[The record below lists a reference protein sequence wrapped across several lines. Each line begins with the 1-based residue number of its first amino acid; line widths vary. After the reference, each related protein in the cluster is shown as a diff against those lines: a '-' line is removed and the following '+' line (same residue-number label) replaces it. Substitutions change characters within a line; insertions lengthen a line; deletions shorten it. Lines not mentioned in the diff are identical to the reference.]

1 MKKNRTIIMVLF
13 FFVGLLV
20 LLYPS
25 ISDFYNQKR
34 QSKVIVDYEA
44 LLEKYSNK
52 DYTELFEKADK
63 YNQQLAS
70 YKVPYLSY
78 KKIENYNETLDVNGT
93 GMMGYISIDK
103 IKVELPIYHGT
114 SEQVLSVAV
123 GHLEGSSFPVGGK
136 GTHSVLSAHR
146 GLPSSKLFTDLDK
159 LEIGDTFTVTILD
172 RLITYEV
179 DQIEIVEPN
188 DLKKLQIDPEKD
200 YITLM
205 TCTPYG
211 INTHRL
217 LVRGTRIE
225 NAKEKTYI
233 TTEAFRISNLIVT
246 PLVAL
251 PIIFVILLIIIFKPI
266 EKNAFDEYLNIL
278 DSNIKVDKD
287 IINKANYN
295 DIKNNINI
303 NNKKN
308 IEQNQEKNKKRI
320 K

>member
-1 MKKNRTIIMVLF
+1 MKKNMTIIMVLF
-13 FFVGLLV
+13 FFVGLLI

-44 LLEKYSNK
+44 LLEKYSKK
-52 DYTELFEKADK
+52 DYTELFEEADK
-63 YNQQLAS
+63 YNQKLAS
-70 YKVPYLSY
+70 YKIPYLSY
-78 KKIENYNETLDVNGT
+78 KKIENYNEILDVNET

-146 GLPSSKLFTDLDK
+146 GLPSSKLFTDLNK
-159 LEIGDTFTVTILD
+159 LEIGDTFTITILD

-179 DQIEIVEPN
+179 DQIEIVEPS
-188 DLKKLQIDPEKD
+188 DLKKLEIDPEKD
-200 YITLM
+200 YVTLM

-225 NAKEKTYI
+225 NAKEKIYI
-233 TTEAFRISNLIVT
+233 TTEAFKISNLIVT

-251 PIIFVILLIIIFKPI
+251 PIIFLLLLIIIFKPM
-266 EKNAFDEYLNIL
+266 EKN
-278 DSNIKVDKD
+278 
-287 IINKANYN
+287 
-295 DIKNNINI
+295 
-303 NNKKN
+303 
-308 IEQNQEKNKKRI
+308 
-320 K
+320 

>member
-1 MKKNRTIIMVLF
+1 MKKNNKTIIMILF

-20 LLYPS
+20 LLYPA

-34 QSKVIVDYEA
+34 QSKVIVDYES
-44 LLEKYSNK
+44 LLEKYSPN
-52 DYTELFEKADK
+52 DYTELFDEADK
-63 YNQQLAS
+63 YNKELAS
-70 YKVPYLSY
+70 LKYPYIYYKEL
-78 KKIENYNETLDVNGT
+78 KNYNNILDVNNT

-123 GHLEGSSFPVGGK
+123 GHLEGSSFPVGGI

-146 GLPSSKLFTDLDK
+146 GLPSSKLFTDLNK

-188 DLKKLQIDPEKD
+188 DLKKLEIDPEKD

-225 NAKEKTYI
+225 NTKVKTYI
-233 TTEAFRISNLIVT
+233 TTEAFQVSNLIVT

-251 PIIFVILLIIIFKPI
+251 PIVFILLLSIIFKPI
-266 EKNAFDEYLNIL
+266 EKNYLEEYLNITQ
-278 DSNIKVDKD
+278 
-287 IINKANYN
+287 
-295 DIKNNINI
+295 NNINI
-303 NNKKN
+303 EKDTNNIKNLHKLNNINKEKRTNKNTSINNKINTK
-308 IEQNQEKNKKRI
+308 
-320 K
+320 

>member
-44 LLEKYSNK
+44 LLEKYSK
-52 DYTELFEKADK
+52 EDYTQIFEDANN
-63 YNQQLAS
+63 YNQQLAT
-70 YKVPYLSY
+70 YKYPYISY
-78 KKIENYNETLDVNGT
+78 KKIDGYNNILNINND

-114 SEQVLSVAV
+114 SEDVLSVAV

-179 DQIEIVEPN
+179 DQIETVEPR
-188 DLKKLQIDPEKD
+188 DLKKLEINPEKD

-233 TTEAFRISNLIVT
+233 TTEAFQVSNLIVT

-251 PIIFVILLIIIFKPI
+251 PIIFIILLIIIFKPI
-266 EKNAFDEYLNIL
+266 ESNPLNDYIDIL
-278 DSNIKVDKD
+278 KENTK
-287 IINKANYN
+287 
-295 DIKNNINI
+295 
-303 NNKKN
+303 
-308 IEQNQEKNKKRI
+308 
-320 K
+320 